1 MTIMFAGGMT
11 IAIPGELPV
20 AVAQTTSG
28 TLSVSATGSFGGP
41 QILEIVVDDPSRN
54 AVDAAVGQPD
64 VSIDDSKVVM
74 AQANTGKWY
83 AYVASNELN
92 TAVGEELGLGPSI
105 ETASAPAGYDRS
117 GAAYF
122 FESAGTSPD
131 ITGAGTFL
139 SAETLTPLTGNVGQI
154 IAEVTDWPV
163 IQVYSFTDDSS
174 VDITYDSETITL
186 KYAKDLDDDASVSAD
201 RTGVPASAQM
211 HVTISDVQLNLN
223 PTKEDV
229 WHLTA
234 NGNASY
240 NAIDTFDWQGSFEGD
255 TAEFKISDMDSI
267 SISYDDPSTSTI
279 MFEETG
285 SNTGVFVSYN
295 STDDSKITINED
307 ARPNSKFTIDYA
319 GSELDIIV
327 EDYSSSFELVR
338 GDIGNTFD
346 SAETLG
352 VKLTAPN
359 LDTNTLTTEDIT
371 IGSPDI
377 PVMTLGE
384 PITLKTATITPPEYT
399 DYPDV
404 GLTADDDHVGTL
416 TIVGPNIPNTF
427 TITLEADQIERLQ
440 NTNLGHYI
448 FYDSPDGLVTTTN
461 ADIVADVLNPD
472 AIPVTDGLT
481 LMTLLAESRDTFG
494 TFELAFTMSVGDG
507 TNENATN
514 NKAIADAVARAQTE
528 AARIAVGAVEDDPD
542 TDVDETAEATLA
554 PTAASVKSAAL
565 GTPPDNLPNDNP
577 AFSGDD
583 ANGIDSIDASAD
595 DTDEVSEV
603 LAEVERVAE
612 ASYVPETMNSFK
624 IIADILTFGNTENH
638 AIYRALLEE
647 SDTESGVFEGTIEY
661 LMLNQINYDDERTHS
676 EVATFDDELVIILN
690 EDSTLELEY
699 DDTHLQVDATTH
711 TGEVSLDADTYRT
724 AETVT
729 VTLVDPDLNIDGD
742 SVDVYT
748 TDADGTGMIGPEDR
762 ELLTIEIDGIAWS
775 NPCGDE
781 NLDTLV
787 SENFALREDGTS
799 SGTFTGT
806 FSVPEN
812 HCDNDSSVSTTG
824 KSITATYIDFRDE
837 SSKQSQASDSATIR
851 AHTGSVSLDRTVYPV
866 PAGIGAKI
874 IDADAT
880 AVVYVSVEDADFDS
894 DSDSINSIDSTPVNV
909 TINGKTVAH
918 LGTTD
923 NPLEETSTDSGI
935 FEATVDIIAIMTN
948 LDAKPDNN
956 EPDTIAVEQGSIITV
971 SYDDP
976 TDASGSP
983 TTVSD
988 SATFDLRNAVLQS
1001 DKSTYV
1007 IGQDALLT
1015 LIEPDRNLDSDSV
1028 ETVAL
1033 ARIAWDSDAYD
1044 GDLNAPDARAN
1055 LGPVPS
1061 NLRETGLN
1069 TGIFQVVITIS
1080 EDIGGDALERGEDI
1094 TLTYVDQ
1101 GPSGADTVGDDD
1113 RDVELF
1119 IKTSNFGATLELDQ
1133 NVYTWTDKVF
1143 ITVVASDYNFDSN
1156 VIDEIGTTEKGEI
1169 NIRTRSGDLE
1179 GYKLA
1184 ETGSDTGVFTGEITL
1199 IGTEYKADPN
1209 INVQDRDSDGSGPT
1223 GGILQANNE
1232 DGLSVSFEYSDGEAP
1247 LVASALIRW
1256 NVGEVQWLEAS
1267 YSATGSGIARVID
1280 PDMNINPDAVDN
1292 LEIIVFSET
1301 FLGGIVLT
1309 VTETQESS
1317 GIFEGTVEFDPT
1329 AASQGHRLQVTE
1341 GDIVTAEY
1349 DDYTLPSP
1357 DGKGDNLP
1365 ITATAL
1371 IGSIVPPLERAPAS
1385 NPAIVDAFGNAL
1397 ASVSVDQQV
1406 QITADLTSGQ
1416 DRDQDFAYLVQIQ
1429 NEDGVTI
1436 ALSWITGTLGA
1447 GATFSPSQSWTP
1459 DATGSY
1465 TATIFVWESVSNPT
1479 ALSPQLSITI
1489 DVV

>member
-1 MTIMFAGGMT
+1 M
-11 IAIPGELPV
+11 
-20 AVAQTTSG
+20 
-28 TLSVSATGSFGGP
+28 
-41 QILEIVVDDPSRN
+41 
-54 AVDAAVGQPD
+54 
-64 VSIDDSKVVM
+64 
-74 AQANTGKWY
+74 
-83 AYVASNELN
+83 
-92 TAVGEELGLGPSI
+92 
-105 ETASAPAGYDRS
+105 
-117 GAAYF
+117 
-122 FESAGTSPD
+122 
-131 ITGAGTFL
+131 
-139 SAETLTPLTGNVGQI
+139 LTV
-154 IAEVTDWPV
+154 VTDWPT

-201 RTGVPASAQM
+201 RTGVPAGAQM

-255 TAEFKISDMDSI
+255 TGEFKISDMGSI
-267 SISYDDPSTSTI
+267 SISYDDPSTNTI

-285 SNTGVFVSYN
+285 SNTGVFVSYD
-295 STDDSKITINED
+295 SGDDSKITINED

-404 GLTADDDHVGTL
+404 GLTADDDHVGNL
-416 TIVGPNIPNTF
+416 TIAGPNIPNTF
-427 TITLEADQIERLQ
+427 TITLGDGQIERLQ
-440 NTNLGHYI
+440 NTNLIHYI

-461 ADIVADVLNPD
+461 ADIVSDASNPD

-481 LMTLLAESRDTFG
+481 PMTLLAESKDTFG
-494 TFELAFTMSVGDG
+494 TFELTFTMSVDD
-507 TNENATN
+507 TDNENATN
-514 NKAIADAVARAQTE
+514 NKEITDAVARAQAE
-528 AARIAVGAVEDDPD
+528 AARIAVEAVEDD
-542 TDVDETAEATLA
+542 TSTLDVDETVTATDP
-554 PTAASVKSAAL
+554 PTADTVKSEAL
-565 GTPPDNLPNDNP
+565 GTSPDNLPTDNP
-577 AFSGDD
+577 AFDDITAIDTNDD
-583 ANGIDSIDASAD
+583 ATNDI
-595 DTDEVSEV
+595 SEV
-603 LAEVERVAE
+603 LAAVERIAK
-612 ASYVPETMNSFK
+612 ASYAITYTSFS
-624 IIADILTFGNTENH
+624 IVADILTFGDTENH

-661 LMLNQINYDDERTHS
+661 LMLNQINYDDEPTHM
-676 EVATFDDELVIILN
+676 EVAAFDDELVIILN

-837 SSKQSQASDSATIR
+837 SSKRSEASDSATIR

-866 PAGIGAKI
+866 PAGSGAKI

-918 LGTTD
+918 LGTTE

-948 LDAKPDNN
+948 LDAN
-956 EPDTIAVEQGSIITV
+956 Q
-971 SYDDP
+971 
-976 TDASGSP
+976 
-983 TTVSD
+983 TTM
-988 SATFDLRNAVLQS
+988 N
-1001 DKSTYV
+1001 
-1007 IGQDALLT
+1007 
-1015 LIEPDRNLDSDSV
+1015 P
-1028 ETVAL
+1028 
-1033 ARIAWDSDAYD
+1033 
-1044 GDLNAPDARAN
+1044 
-1055 LGPVPS
+1055 
-1061 NLRETGLN
+1061 
-1069 TGIFQVVITIS
+1069 
-1080 EDIGGDALERGEDI
+1080 
-1094 TLTYVDQ
+1094 
-1101 GPSGADTVGDDD
+1101 
-1113 RDVELF
+1113 
-1119 IKTSNFGATLELDQ
+1119 
-1133 NVYTWTDKVF
+1133 
-1143 ITVVASDYNFDSN
+1143 
-1156 VIDEIGTTEKGEI
+1156 
-1169 NIRTRSGDLE
+1169 TRS
-1179 GYKLA
+1179 
-1184 ETGSDTGVFTGEITL
+1184 
-1199 IGTEYKADPN
+1199 
-1209 INVQDRDSDGSGPT
+1209 Q
-1223 GGILQANNE
+1223 
-1232 DGLSVSFEYSDGEAP
+1232 
-1247 LVASALIRW
+1247 
-1256 NVGEVQWLEAS
+1256 
-1267 YSATGSGIARVID
+1267 
-1280 PDMNINPDAVDN
+1280 
-1292 LEIIVFSET
+1292 
-1301 FLGGIVLT
+1301 
-1309 VTETQESS
+1309 
-1317 GIFEGTVEFDPT
+1317 
-1329 AASQGHRLQVTE
+1329 
-1341 GDIVTAEY
+1341 
-1349 DDYTLPSP
+1349 
-1357 DGKGDNLP
+1357 
-1365 ITATAL
+1365 
-1371 IGSIVPPLERAPAS
+1371 
-1385 NPAIVDAFGNAL
+1385 
-1397 ASVSVDQQV
+1397 
-1406 QITADLTSGQ
+1406 
-1416 DRDQDFAYLVQIQ
+1416 
-1429 NEDGVTI
+1429 
-1436 ALSWITGTLGA
+1436 
-1447 GATFSPSQSWTP
+1447 
-1459 DATGSY
+1459 
-1465 TATIFVWESVSNPT
+1465 
-1479 ALSPQLSITI
+1479 
-1489 DVV
+1489 